1 VKFTRLTAAITV
13 SAFMAWGGVALAQE
27 VKLTFVTLAPPNSKV
42 AAAIFHPWAARI
54 NEQGKG
60 VIQLDVR
67 DGFTLANLEN
77 SYSRVLDDVVQVG
90 WSLQNALGG
99 RFKKSAIAGL
109 PFVAENCED
118 GSVAFWRLYKSG
130 ALDSEYENIVPL
142 TLVTFPQSG
151 IHFSQPRQSVDDFQG
166 LKLISLGKLQ
176 SDIIAKLGGVALSLP
191 ATDMY
196 QAIQRGTADG
206 AVASWTTF
214 DPYRLGEVT
223 KYHIEAKFGT
233 STGMIFMSKAKFNS
247 LPPAAQKIL
256 MANAG
261 EEPSRAFGA
270 FLDKEIVRIRDEA
283 AKTGQI
289 VSPTAAQEAAWRKKV
304 EPVNAEWTKMVPEGD
319 AILAKYV
326 DFLGQ
331 VKRK

>member
-1 VKFTRLTAAITV
+1 VKLTRLTAAIMM
-13 SAFMAWGGVALAQE
+13 SAFAAWGSSAIAQE

-60 VIQLDVR
+60 IIQLDVR
-67 DGFTLANLEN
+67 DGYTLANLEN
-77 SYSRVLDDVVQVG
+77 SYSRVLDDV
-90 WSLQNALGG
+90 AD
-99 RFKKSAIAGL
+99 
-109 PFVAENCED
+109 NCED

-151 IHFSQPRQSVDDFQG
+151 IHFAQPRQAIDDFQG

-176 SDIIAKLGGVALSLP
+176 SDVIAKLGGVALSLP

-206 AVASWTTF
+206 AVSSWTTF

-223 KYHIEAKFGT
+223 KYHVEAKFGT

-261 EEPSRAFGA
+261 EEPSRVFGA

-304 EPVNAEWTKMVPEGD
+304 EPVNTEWTKSVADGD

-326 DFLGQ
+326 EFLGQ
-331 VKRK
+331 IKKK